1 MDKFSPILVRSSAL
15 TRLVFPVPEGALMI
29 NRLPDIAVIL
39 KLFSYITH
47 SNHSP
52 SKISGTVDLLCGFVD
67 TYAAP
72 SLHIL
77 RTISTFLFK
86 ILHLFTH
93 LFNQH
98 LKLHG
103 NL

>member
-1 MDKFSPILVRSSAL
+1 MDKFSPTFVRNSAL

-29 NRLPDIAVIL
+29 NRFPDVAVIL
-39 KLFSYITH
+39 KPFSCITH

-52 SKISGTVDLLCGFVD
+52 SKISGAVDSLCDFVD
-67 TYAAP
+67 SYAAP

-86 ILHLFTH
+86 VLHLLTH